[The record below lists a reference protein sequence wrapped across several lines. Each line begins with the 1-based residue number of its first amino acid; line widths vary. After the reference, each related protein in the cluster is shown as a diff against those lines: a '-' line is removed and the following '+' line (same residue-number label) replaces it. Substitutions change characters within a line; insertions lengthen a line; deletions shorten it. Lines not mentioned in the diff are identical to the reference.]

1 MTTPTADKM
10 PPHDVEAEECVLG
23 SILIDTSALNRVRA
37 VIKPK
42 DFYIVKNQWVFE
54 AMLDLKSSNQ
64 PIDAVTLRRELGV
77 NGKLDEIGGPAFIT
91 YLMTVVPTA
100 IHAAGYASIVS
111 RLAVDRRILTN
122 ASDMA
127 QLAYDGEKQPGEKL
141 SALYEMVREL
151 SVSSGRSNPIR
162 TSATELLD
170 DVEAW
175 AESPIG
181 PDDVRGISLGIR
193 ALDKLTGGLHD
204 DDLTILTARP
214 GIGKTA
220 LALQIADTLA
230 ARGKR
235 ILFYSL
241 EMRAK
246 RVNRRLASRRAKV
259 NFQQIERGRADADDL
274 AKIMRALGEIA
285 DLPIVVNDDNH
296 ITSSHIMAEA
306 DQLRPD
312 LIVIDNLNIML
323 EPQAYANEN
332 DVKRIGRASRNLK
345 IIANDLHIPV
355 LCICH
360 LNRQTESR
368 ANKRPQLSDL
378 RDSGE
383 IEQNADNVL
392 GMYRDMGGDEQSA
405 NIVEVWPL
413 KLRDGDTSS
422 PAKFIYNGAIYE
434 FVPAETRPISL

>member
-1 MTTPTADKM
+1 MNDQ
-10 PPHDVEAEECVLG
+10 PPHSIEAEESVLSVMLVNQAQTKIG
-23 SILIDTSALNRVRA
+23 LAELVRNDFY
-37 VIKPK
+37 VIKH
-42 DFYIVKNQWVFE
+42 QWVFE
-54 AMLDLKSSNQ
+54 AIQSVVRSGGAADV
-64 PIDAVTLRRELGV
+64 VTVGESLRLS
-77 NGKLDEIGGPAFIT
+77 GKLAEFGGALELQRPLMAAPG
-91 YLMTVVPTA
+91 YLDVR
-100 IHAAGYASIVS
+100 HYARIVK
-111 RLAVDRRILTN
+111 DRSLDRALLKI
-122 ASDMA
+122 ASDA
-127 QLAYDGEKQPGEKL
+127 AKLAYDGEKQTGEKL
-141 SALYEMVREL
+141 SAVYDLIRAL
-151 SVSSGRSNPIR
+151 SVGSGQSCQIGSSAR
-162 TSATELLD
+162 ELLD

-175 AESPIG
+175 SEHPIG
-181 PDDVRGISLGIR
+181 PDDVRGFSLGIR

-230 ARGKR
+230 TRGKR
-235 ILFYSL
+235 ILLYSL
-241 EMRAK
+241 EMKRK
-246 RVNRRLASRRAKV
+246 RVNRRLASRRARV
-259 NFQQIERGRADADDL
+259 NFQQIERGRAADDDL

-285 DLPIVVNDDNH
+285 DLPIIINDDNH
-296 ITSSHIMAEA
+296 VTSSQMMAEA

-312 LIVIDNLNIML
+312 LIIIDNLNIML

-392 GMYRDMGGDEQSA
+392 GMYRDMTGDEQES

-434 FVPAETRPISL
+434 FVPAEIRTVTL

>member
-42 DFYIVKNQWVFE
+42 DFYMVKNQWVFE
-54 AMLDLKSSNQ
+54 AMLDLKASNQ
-64 PIDAVTLRRELGV
+64 PIDAVTLRRELDV

>member
-1 MTTPTADKM
+1 MTTADKM

-42 DFYIVKNQWVFE
+42 DFYIVKNQWAFE
-54 AMLDLKSSNQ
+54 AMLSLKASNQ
-64 PIDAVTLRRELGV
+64 PIDAVTLRRELEIS
-77 NGKLDEIGGPAFIT
+77 GKLDEIGGPAFIT

-100 IHAAGYASIVS
+100 IHAAGYASIVA

-127 QLAYDGEKQPGEKL
+127 KLAYDGEKQPGEKL

-151 SVSSGRSNPIR
+151 SVSSGRSSPIR
-162 TSATELLD
+162 VSATELLD

-181 PDDVRGISLGIR
+181 PNDVRGISLGIR

-230 ARGKR
+230 ERGKR

-246 RVNRRLASRRAKV
+246 RVNRRLASRRARV

-392 GMYRDMGGDEQSA
+392 GMYRDMGGDEQAA

-434 FVPAETRPISL
+434 FVPAETRPIDL